1 MPCLSAIVSPGS
13 RSSGIRSRGGA
24 RPGRADDPDRT
35 DGPPGGLSFDCPLA
49 RVESNW
55 KVATMLNDRSLS
67 RMLQAGPADRRSS
80 ARTSATDE
88 VVIDWHMMP
97 GLPGRYELVNESAN
111 GCLIQSTLPLLDGMT
126 GRIRARL
133 PRGDGG
139 RVSVVVA
146 WSRCI
151 DGRYHVG
158 LRFFAPC

>member
-1 MPCLSAIVSPGS
+1 
-13 RSSGIRSRGGA
+13 
-24 RPGRADDPDRT
+24 
-35 DGPPGGLSFDCPLA
+35 
-49 RVESNW
+49 
-55 KVATMLNDRSLS
+55 MLNDRSLS